1 MRVIKGTIIEAVE
14 FGKLKVT
21 PRGSLLIND
30 SGVIEGVFSSLPA
43 SADAET
49 EDWGDA
55 LILQSF
61 CDMHLHAPQYPLT
74 GTAMDKSLID
84 WLSSYAFPAERRL
97 CDREYARRI
106 YRRLASDLIANGTT
120 RLSAFSS
127 LHTESTLILMEEFE
141 KAGICGCVG
150 KVNMDRNG
158 GEGLEE
164 TTEESKRET
173 LRWLDASHSFTHIRP
188 IITPRFTPS
197 CTDALMAW
205 LGEIA
210 EERNL
215 PVQSHLSENTREIE
229 WVKSLHPECSEYWE
243 TYDRYGLFKEN
254 TIMAHCVHS
263 SEREIE
269 AMASHSVTAAYCAD
283 SNINIMSGVAPIR
296 HMIDKGVRVTLGSDV
311 AGGSEKAM
319 YRVMTTSIKASKVR
333 SMYDS
338 DAPKPLS
345 AAEAYWLG
353 TTSGHIYFGD
363 RAGFAKGNKLHALI
377 VDDSTMIESPHPL
390 TPEERLERAIYNM
403 DDRNIRAVWSDGRR
417 VR

>member
-14 FGKLKVT
+14 FGTLKVT
-21 PRGSLLIND
+21 PRGALVIDD

-43 SADAET
+43 SMDAAI
-49 EDWGDA
+49 EDYGDA
-55 LILQSF
+55 LILESF

-74 GTAMDKSLID
+74 GTAMDRSLIE

-97 CDREYARRI
+97 CDTAYARRI

-120 RLSAFSS
+120 RVSAFSS
-127 LHTESTLILMEEFE
+127 LHTDSTLILMEEFE
-141 KAGICGCVG
+141 KAGICGYVG

-173 LRWLDASHSFTHIRP
+173 LRWLDSSSSFTHIQP

-197 CTDALMAW
+197 CTDELMKW

-215 PVQSHLSENTREIE
+215 PVQSHLSENPREIE

-243 TYDRYGLFKEN
+243 TYDKYGLFRKN

-269 AMASHSVTAAYCAD
+269 QMALHSVVAAYCAD

-311 AGGSEKAM
+311 AAGSEKAM
-319 YRVMTTSIKASKVR
+319 YRVMTSSIKASKVR

-338 DAPKPLS
+338 AASRPLS

-353 TTSGHIYFGD
+353 TTSGHILFGD
-363 RAGFAKGNKLHALI
+363 RPGFGKGNRLHAI
-377 VDDSTMIESPHPL
+377 VVDDSSMIESPHPL

-403 DDRNIRAVWSDGRR
+403 DDRNIKAVWSDGRR